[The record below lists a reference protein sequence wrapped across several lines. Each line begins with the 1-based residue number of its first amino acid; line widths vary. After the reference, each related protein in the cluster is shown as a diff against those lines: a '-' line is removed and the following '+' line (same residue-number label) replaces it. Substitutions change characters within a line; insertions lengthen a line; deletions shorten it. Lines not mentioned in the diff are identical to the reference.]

1 MLVSIVLY
9 GWWWWCWWFIVH
21 CFLQMVKMMITV
33 VIIYAL
39 CWLPLHTITLV
50 GDRHES
56 IWQVEYIQVKHSL
69 HLTIEKHALAIGEWV
84 FGVSAIVTTHQR
96 RSKIKIIVVF
106 VYRRSPCDH
115 YRSIQTSSLGY
126 PSPPLS
132 PPGTC
137 SNMFTWA
144 PPDPALQ
151 TSSDLFTWGN
161 PIPHG
166 PVQTCSLGHAQ
177 PQPRRPV
184 QFCSFGH
191 LPAPSHPRPIEMC
204 SLGKRM
210 LGLHFKGILVMV
222 HVNRF

>member
-1 MLVSIVLY
+1 
-9 GWWWWCWWFIVH
+9 
-21 CFLQMVKMMITV
+21 MVKMMITV

-84 FGVSAIVTTHQR
+84 FGVSTIVTTHQR

-115 YRSIQTSSLGY
+115 CRSIHTSSLGD

-132 PPGTC
+132 HPGTC
-137 SNMFTWA
+137 SNMFTWVTPRPGLA
-144 PPDPALQ
+144 DQFRLVHLGKPHPSWTCSNMLTWAHPVPTSQ
-151 TSSDLFTWGN
+151 TSSILFIWAS
-161 PIPHG
+161 PCP
-166 PVQTCSLGHAQ
+166 
-177 PQPRRPV
+177 
-184 QFCSFGH
+184 
-191 LPAPSHPRPIEMC
+191 LPP
-204 SLGKRM
+204 
-210 LGLHFKGILVMV
+210 
-222 HVNRF
+222 